1 MNYTIII
8 INIHY
13 VILFVKA
20 FIVSEIGSNW
30 EGSYSK
36 AKKIIRECKKA
47 GADAVKF
54 QMWRAKD
61 LYNKSHPNWKQIEK
75 AEITFQMAKRLK
87 EYSDKENIEFF
98 CSAFYPEAVKY
109 LSKMGV
115 KKFKVASR
123 TCKFIDPYSLEV
135 LKEKSRSHKEIFIS
149 MGMGGNKKRIS
160 KMFKKNKTTFCY
172 CISDYPLNFEKINW
186 RDAIKYD
193 GFSDHTM
200 DVLAPIIFTVLKKQK
215 KSKRIYIEKHVK
227 MNNSRGPDAS
237 TSISTK
243 KLSEMVKQ
251 IRIIEKMRI

>member
-1 MNYTIII
+1 M
-8 INIHY
+8 
-13 VILFVKA
+13 KA
-20 FIVSEIGSNW
+20 FIAAEIGSNW
-30 EGSYSK
+30 EGSYTK
-36 AKKIIRECKKA
+36 AKKIIQECKKA

-54 QMWRAKD
+54 QMWKAEE
-61 LYNKSHPNWKQIEK
+61 LYDKSHPNWNKIKK
-75 AEITFQMAKRLK
+75 AELSFQTAKKLK
-87 EYSDKENIEFF
+87 EFSDKQKIEFF
-98 CSAFYPEAVKY
+98 CSAFYPDAVEF
-109 LSKMGV
+109 LTSIGV

-123 TCKFIDPYSLEV
+123 TCIFTDPNSLEI
-135 LKEKSRSHKEIFIS
+135 LQEKARSKKEVFIS